1 MTKTG
6 MNLLLWTTHV
16 TEQHDA
22 ILDQIKEMG
31 FDAVEV
37 PIFDTA
43 DLAPFERLGKR
54 HQGPRPGRD
63 GRDRDGRRDQS
74 DLARC
79 RRSATPPWR
88 TSTG

>member
-1 MTKTG
+1 MKTG
-6 MNLLLWTTHV
+6 MNLLLWTDHV

-43 DLAPFERLGKR
+43 DLAPYERLG
-54 HQGPRPGRD
+54 QADQEPRPGRD
-63 GRDRDGRRDQS
+63 GRDGDGTRDQS
-74 DLARC
+74 TRMSRKPVWQLH
-79 RRSATPPWR
+79 
-88 TSTG
+88 

>member
-1 MTKTG
+1 MKTG

-16 TEQHDA
+16 TEQQDA
-22 ILDQIKEMG
+22 ILDQIKILG

-54 HQGPRPGRD
+54 LKGLGLGRRLRLEIYGD
-63 GRDRDGRRDQS
+63 GRGRQT
-74 DLARC
+74 DLL
-79 RRSATPPWR
+79 
-88 TSTG
+88 